1 MIFLLGKAKIFRQ
14 EMTGGRKMSYEV
26 KLDAFSGPLDL
37 LLHLIHRLEIDIY
50 DIPMAELTEQYID
63 HIHAMQTF
71 ELNEASEYLVMAA
84 TLLAIKSRMLIPINE
99 GEIEAAELEVDEPDP
114 REELVARLIEY
125 KKYKEAAVQLQE
137 LESERGEVFTKAPA
151 DLSEYMP
158 DEQLALFDQ
167 NVNVYDMLSAFQK
180 LMRRKQLK
188 KPLSTRIARQEIS
201 VKDRMH
207 TVVNFLKQAGGRV
220 MFSELFEADDKPTLV
235 ITFLTL
241 LELMK
246 RQVVFVDQQN
256 NFDDLTVLL
265 QKEDIGDDELE
276 KIIESN

>member
-1 MIFLLGKAKIFRQ
+1 
-14 EMTGGRKMSYEV
+14 MSYEV

-63 HIHAMQTF
+63 HIHAMQTL

-99 GEIEAAELEVDEPDP
+99 SEIDPEELEIDEADP

-125 KKYKEAAVQLQE
+125 KKYKEAAVQLQD
-137 LESERGEVFTKAPA
+137 LESERGQVFTKAPA

-188 KPLSTRIARQEIS
+188 KPLATRVTRQEIS
-201 VKDRMH
+201 VKEQMRS
-207 TVVNFLKQAGGRV
+207 VVNVLKNAGGKV
-220 MFSELFEADDKPTLV
+220 MFSDLFKADDRSMLV
-235 ITFLTL
+235 LTFLTL

-246 RQVVFVDQQN
+246 RQVVFVEQHN
-256 NFDDLTVLL
+256 NFDDLSVLL
-265 QKEDIGDDELE
+265 QKEEFDDEFE
-276 KIIESN
+276 QIIEPN

>member
-276 KIIESN
+276 KIIEPN

>member
-1 MIFLLGKAKIFRQ
+1 
-14 EMTGGRKMSYEV
+14 MTGGRKMSYEV

-63 HIHAMQTF
+63 HIHAMQTL

-84 TLLAIKSRMLIPINE
+84 TLLAIKSRMLIPIHE
-99 GEIEAAELEVDEPDP
+99 GEIDEAELEIDEPDP

-137 LESERGEVFTKAPA
+137 LESERGQVFTKAPA
-151 DLSEYMP
+151 DLSEFMP

-188 KPLSTRIARQEIS
+188 KPLATRIARQEIS
-201 VKDRMH
+201 VKDQMR
-207 TVVNFLKQAGGRV
+207 TVVNFLKNSGGKV
-220 MFSELFEADDKPTLV
+220 MFSQLFEADDKPTLV
-235 ITFLTL
+235 LTFLTL

-246 RQVVFVDQQN
+246 RQVVFVEQQK

-265 QKEDIGDDELE
+265 QKEDIGDELE
-276 KIIESN
+276 QIIEPN

>member
-1 MIFLLGKAKIFRQ
+1 
-14 EMTGGRKMSYEV
+14 MSYEV

-63 HIHAMQTF
+63 HIHAMQTL

-99 GEIEAAELEVDEPDP
+99 NEIDAEELEIDEVDP

-137 LESERGEVFTKAPA
+137 LETERGQVFTKAPA
-151 DLSEYMP
+151 DLSEFMP
-158 DEQLALFDQ
+158 EEQLALFDQ

-201 VKDRMH
+201 VKEQMRS
-207 TVVNFLKQAGGRV
+207 VVSILKNAGGRV
-220 MFSELFEADDKPTLV
+220 MFSQLFEAEDKPMLV
-235 ITFLTL
+235 LTFLTL

-246 RQVVFVDQQN
+246 RQVIFVEQQN
-256 NFDDLTVLL
+256 NFDDLSVLL
-265 QKEDIGDDELE
+265 TKEEINDEYEQLTE
-276 KIIESN
+276 PN